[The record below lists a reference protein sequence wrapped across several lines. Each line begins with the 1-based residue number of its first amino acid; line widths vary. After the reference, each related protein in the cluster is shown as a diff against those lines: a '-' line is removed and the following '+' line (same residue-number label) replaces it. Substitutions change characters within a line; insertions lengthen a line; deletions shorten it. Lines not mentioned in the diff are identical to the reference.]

1 MWLSKAIT
9 FVVGVF
15 LVWIVSSE
23 DNNEP
28 GTLVLLGLGFI
39 FIFMAFPRSRANSAL
54 DANPAEDGKS
64 TIEGKSPSLIKVI
77 LSVFY
82 YLIILLLGSPYFVY
96 LVIKLVKSKRN

>member
-1 MWLSKAIT
+1 MWLFKAIA

-15 LVWIVSSE
+15 LVWSASTVDHDALAS
-23 DNNEP
+23 
-28 GTLVLLGLGFI
+28 LVLLTFGFI

-54 DANPAEDGKS
+54 NANPAEDGKS